1 MAAVME
7 DYLESPMDQD
17 DVFPCKGCGEILEEG
32 KAFEL
37 GMSAYFPL
45 LHLSLTHIPPYPF
58 LRSEQHLLA
67 SSCFSKFSQANES
80 PPRSAGNRWH
90 LNCFRC
96 NTCGT
101 LLDSDANLLLL
112 GDGSLICNNCTY
124 SCSACNN
131 KIEDLAILTGDQ
143 AFCATCFR
151 CRNCKRKI
159 ENLRYAR
166 TSQGIFCMSCHES
179 LMARRRKKSKAA
191 AQAKSKE
198 KDVSPMITDKSL
210 PALPPNAVPP
220 NAFHDTR
227 VDPDSDKETPTELS
241 PRPRPAYSRNDSSSK
256 SSGRPSRSPERA
268 SESTKDIGLGLP
280 SSNYRNNRNSAMYA
294 PSSNN
299 NGDINSGD
307 DGFFIPVALDHT
319 PASNATPRSTSENT
333 LSAPKKQDKEYFNL
347 PRASTDKKSD
357 SQSSTPHIAF
367 QDKGRQPSSD
377 YESGTIKLPLRKT
390 SKSSR
395 NDSRSSVTNDER
407 TQKVAT
413 GKLSPSIDEF
423 KLQDAPKSKKLISP
437 RRASHP
443 AVVTPESGSAK
454 SSDGVLLRKDK
465 EPFPTLASSD
475 SPPRMGGGTARSSQD
490 SRQRDEGEVRPSLDS
505 ISSSRTDT
513 TAGKSVTRKELPSSR
528 SANGKAG
535 GSLHRSATN
544 DETSSSGLSA
554 RRPSMTE
561 HKLSDTYMQPRAPPQ
576 PPGVPANT
584 PKPTAKDA
592 KDQTNV
598 NEEGKVSPKLPR
610 WSAGGDFSMD
620 EDMARILGTDEGS
633 SSILRRVSNAVRHG
647 RTNSIEGSH
656 HPQLAQHPHRVAGHT
671 RSISETTR
679 GTASP
684 RWPKTPIA
692 EDPNGHEL
700 SSPVSIHSSDD
711 PAFLKR
717 QLRSSENRVAELERQ
732 FTTEKDLKRLNKTLI
747 EKRKTVSVLDTQTE
761 IMIRQLEV
769 LAGYVERAKETKT
782 PVDPRDLEESAIKEF
797 VQKLDKVKQAMS
809 ATIEQLHA
817 ERDELLDEKN
827 QAAAD
832 RDRAL
837 LEFEQLSSKNA
848 QLADMNNDLTHQIQ
862 ERFKSQIGGELKSPN
877 GLGIYSQSKVFSSS
891 QLNLADS
898 ASMTTTLIHEA
909 DEPVVEARPTVVDIR
924 KGQVKKFNWKK
935 GSKGLAQNVAKGV
948 NRAVVAFQQERERG
962 PHQGLTGDNIGL
974 PYNMTVSQVEGPI
987 APAPAAAPKGSQ
999 QAVDRQG
1006 FGFFKKGSNQKSM
1019 SSTNVST
1026 PAIAEAASTLFGS
1039 DLTERA
1045 DYERRTIPS
1054 VVTRCIEE
1062 VELRGMD
1069 IEGIYRKTGGNSQVK
1084 MIQEGFDKSEDY
1096 DISDPGLDI
1105 TAVTSVLKQYFRKL
1119 PMPLLTYEVYDRV
1132 LESNAIT
1139 DQTERCDHLRKVFC
1153 SMPERHRDCL
1163 EFLMFHLARVAQREP
1178 ENLMSPKN
1186 LAVVFAPTIMRDT
1199 SLEREMTDMHAKNLA
1214 VQFVIENSYT
1224 IFTD

>member
-7 DYLESPMDQD
+7 DYLESPMEQD

-37 GMSAYFPL
+37 
-45 LHLSLTHIPPYPF
+45 
-58 LRSEQHLLA
+58 
-67 SSCFSKFSQANES
+67 
-80 PPRSAGNRWH
+80 AGNRWH

-198 KDVSPMITDKSL
+198 KDTSPMITDKSL

-241 PRPRPAYSRNDSSSK
+241 PRPRPAYGRNDSSSK
-256 SSGRPSRSPERA
+256 SSGRPSRSPERT
-268 SESTKDIGLGLP
+268 SESTKDSSGLGLP
-280 SSNYRNNRNSAMYA
+280 SSNYRNNRNSGMYA
-294 PSSNN
+294 PSGNN
-299 NGDINSGD
+299 NGDVNSGD

-319 PASNATPRSTSENT
+319 PASSATPRSTSENT
-333 LSAPKKQDKEYFNL
+333 PSAPKKQDKEYFTL
-347 PRASTDKKSD
+347 PRASTDKKGD

-367 QDKGRQPSSD
+367 QEKGRQPSAD
-377 YESGTIKLPLRKT
+377 YESGNVRLPLRKT

-395 NDSRSSVTNDER
+395 HDNRSSVMSDER
-407 TQKVAT
+407 TQKVAAS
-413 GKLSPSIDEF
+413 KPSPSIDEF

-437 RRASHP
+437 RRASHS
-443 AVVTPESGSAK
+443 AVMTPESGSAR
-454 SSDGVLLRKDK
+454 SSEGVLRRDK
-465 EPFPTLASSD
+465 EPFPSLASSE
-475 SPPRMGGGTARSSQD
+475 SPPRMGGGTTRSSQD
-490 SRQRDEGEVRPSLDS
+490 SRQRDEGEVRPSFDS

-528 SANGKAG
+528 SANGGKPG

-554 RRPSMTE
+554 ARPSMTE

-584 PKPTAKDA
+584 PKPPAKDA

-633 SSILRRVSNAVRHG
+633 SSMMRRVSNAVRHG
-647 RTNSIEGSH
+647 RTNSTEGSH
-656 HPQLAQHPHRVAGHT
+656 TQHPQHPHRVAGHG

-679 GTASP
+679 GTSSP
-684 RWPKTPIA
+684 RWPKTPLV

-711 PAFLKR
+711 PAVLKR

-797 VQKLDKVKQAMS
+797 VQKLDKVKQTMS
-809 ATIEQLHA
+809 AAIEQLHA

-827 QAAAD
+827 QAVAD

-891 QLNLADS
+891 QLNLTDS
-898 ASMTTTLIHEA
+898 TSMATTLIHEA

-987 APAPAAAPKGSQ
+987 TPAPVAAPKGSQ

-1006 FGFFKKGSNQKSM
+1006 FGFFKKGSNQKTM

-1026 PAIAEAASTLFGS
+1026 PAIAEAATTLFGS

-1119 PMPLLTYEVYDRV
+1119 PMPLLTYEVYDKV
-1132 LESNAIT
+1132 LESNALT
-1139 DQTERCDHLRKVFC
+1139 DQTERCDHLRKVFS
-1153 SMPERHRDCL
+1153 SMPECHRDCL

-1178 ENLMSPKN
+1178 ENLVSYAVLIPCRAAIALMIRQMSPKN

-1214 VQFVIENSYT
+1214 VQFVIENSHT

>member
-1 MAAVME
+1 MATVME

-37 GMSAYFPL
+37 
-45 LHLSLTHIPPYPF
+45 
-58 LRSEQHLLA
+58 
-67 SSCFSKFSQANES
+67 
-80 PPRSAGNRWH
+80 AGNRWH

-198 KDVSPMITDKSL
+198 KDGSPMITDKSL
-210 PALPPNAVPP
+210 PALPPNAIPP

-241 PRPRPAYSRNDSSSK
+241 PRPRPAYSRNDSGSK
-256 SSGRPSRSPERA
+256 NSGRLSRSPERA
-268 SESTKDIGLGLP
+268 SESTKDAGL
-280 SSNYRNNRNSAMYA
+280 
-294 PSSNN
+294 
-299 NGDINSGD
+299 
-307 DGFFIPVALDHT
+307 
-319 PASNATPRSTSENT
+319 
-333 LSAPKKQDKEYFNL
+333 DKEYFSL
-347 PRASTDKKSD
+347 PRTSTDKKAD

-367 QDKGRQPSSD
+367 QEKGRQPSSD
-377 YESGTIKLPLRKT
+377 YESGPIKLPLRKT

-395 NDSRSSVTNDER
+395 NDNRSSVMNDEK
-407 TQKVAT
+407 TQKVTT

-437 RRASHP
+437 RSTSHS
-443 AVVTPESGSAK
+443 ATMTPESGSAK
-454 SSDGVLLRKDK
+454 SSEGVLRKDK
-465 EPFPTLASSD
+465 EPFSSLSSSD

-513 TAGKSVTRKELPSSR
+513 TAGKSITRKELPSSR
-528 SANGKAG
+528 SANGKPG
-535 GSLHRSATN
+535 GSLNRSATH

-554 RRPSMTE
+554 ARPSMTE

-584 PKPTAKDA
+584 PKPPAKDA

-610 WSAGGDFSMD
+610 WSSGGDFSMD

-647 RTNSIEGSH
+647 RTNSIEGNHSQ
-656 HPQLAQHPHRVAGHT
+656 PPQHPHRVTGHS

-684 RWPKTPIA
+684 RWPKTPLV
-692 EDPNGHEL
+692 EDPNGYEV
-700 SSPVSIHSSDD
+700 SSPVSLHSSDD

-717 QLRSSENRVAELERQ
+717 QLRNSENRVAELERQ

-782 PVDPRDLEESAIKEF
+782 PVDPRDLEDSAIKEF
-797 VQKLDKVKQAMS
+797 VQKLDKVKQVMS
-809 ATIEQLHA
+809 AAIEQLHA
-817 ERDELLDEKN
+817 ERDELVDEKN
-827 QAAAD
+827 QAMAD

-848 QLADMNNDLTHQIQ
+848 QLADMNNEMTHQIQ

-898 ASMTTTLIHEA
+898 ASLSTTLVHET

-962 PHQGLTGDNIGL
+962 PHQGLTGDNIGM
-974 PYNMTVSQVEGPI
+974 PYNMTVSQVEAPS
-987 APAPAAAPKGSQ
+987 APAPAPAQKGSQ

-1026 PAIAEAASTLFGS
+1026 PAIAEAPTTLFGS

-1132 LESNAIT
+1132 LESNALT
-1139 DQTERCDHLRKVFC
+1139 DQTERCDHLRKVFS

-1214 VQFVIENSYT
+1214 VQFVIENSNT

>member
-37 GMSAYFPL
+37 
-45 LHLSLTHIPPYPF
+45 
-58 LRSEQHLLA
+58 
-67 SSCFSKFSQANES
+67 
-80 PPRSAGNRWH
+80 AGNRWH

-198 KDVSPMITDKSL
+198 KDASPMITDKSL
-210 PALPPNAVPP
+210 PALPPNAIPP

-241 PRPRPAYSRNDSSSK
+241 PRPRPAYGRNDSSSK

-268 SESTKDIGLGLP
+268 SESTKDSSGLGLP
-280 SSNYRNNRNSAMYA
+280 SSNYRNNRNSGMYA
-294 PSSNN
+294 TSSSNN
-299 NGDINSGD
+299 GDVNSGD

-333 LSAPKKQDKEYFNL
+333 STAPKKQDKEYFTL
-347 PRASTDKKSD
+347 PRASTDKKGD

-367 QDKGRQPSSD
+367 QEKGRQMSAD
-377 YESGTIKLPLRKT
+377 YEPGTIKLPLRKT

-395 NDSRSSVTNDER
+395 NDNRSSVMNDER
-407 TQKVAT
+407 TQKVTT

-423 KLQDAPKSKKLISP
+423 KLQDAPRSKKLISP
-437 RRASHP
+437 RRASHS
-443 AVVTPESGSAK
+443 AVMTPESGSAK
-454 SSDGVLLRKDK
+454 SSEGVLRKDK
-465 EPFPTLASSD
+465 EPFPSLASSE
-475 SPPRMGGGTARSSQD
+475 SPPRMGGGAARSSQD
-490 SRQRDEGEVRPSLDS
+490 SRQRDEGEVRPSFDS

-513 TAGKSVTRKELPSSR
+513 TAGRSVTRKELPSSR
-528 SANGKAG
+528 SANGKPS

-554 RRPSMTE
+554 ARPSMTE

-584 PKPTAKDA
+584 PKPPAKDAKDA

-647 RTNSIEGSH
+647 RTNSTEGSNTQ
-656 HPQLAQHPHRVAGHT
+656 PPQHPHRVAGHT

-679 GTASP
+679 GTSSP
-684 RWPKTPIA
+684 RWPKTPIV

-782 PVDPRDLEESAIKEF
+782 PIDPRDLEESAIKEF

-891 QLNLADS
+891 QLNLAES
-898 ASMTTTLIHEA
+898 ASMATTLIHEA

-987 APAPAAAPKGSQ
+987 TPAPAAAPKGSQ

-1019 SSTNVST
+1019 SSTNALT
-1026 PAIAEAASTLFGS
+1026 PAIAEAATTLFGS

-1132 LESNAIT
+1132 LESNALT
-1139 DQTERCDHLRKVFC
+1139 DQTERCDHLRKVFS

-1214 VQFVIENSYT
+1214 VQFVIENSHT